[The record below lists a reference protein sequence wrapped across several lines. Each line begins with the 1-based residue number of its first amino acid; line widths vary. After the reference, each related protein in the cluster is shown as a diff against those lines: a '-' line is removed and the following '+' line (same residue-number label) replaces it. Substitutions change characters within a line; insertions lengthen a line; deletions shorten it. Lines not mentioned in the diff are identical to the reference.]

1 MTSLLFDSSCSQLF
15 LLFLY
20 DCNSF
25 WFKIGLNNCLN
36 PSSVTKLFRDYIVQ
50 AKFTEL
56 DVVSR
61 SFGIAF
67 TVIHR
72 GFYIIGMV
80 MDYMDWT
87 FFASCHLLC
96 GKKTL
101 FRKLIINLSAE
112 FLYTGASKLFCQC
125 QVSFL
130 VCLMPTIQIL
140 NNAFPFLQ
148 DCLFIDGR

>member
-1 MTSLLFDSSCSQLF
+1 MMVNTLQQTLTALFIRLQQFLVQNWFKQLF
-15 LLFLY
+15 Q
-20 DCNSF
+20 
-25 WFKIGLNNCLN
+25 
-36 PSSVTKLFRDYIVQ
+36 SSVTRLFRDYIVQ

-56 DVVSR
+56 EVVSR

-67 TVIHR
+67 TVKHR
-72 GFYIIGMV
+72 GLYIIGMV
-80 MDYMDWT
+80 MGYMDWT

-96 GKKTL
+96 GRKTL
-101 FRKLIINLSAE
+101 FRKLIINLSAA

-130 VCLMPTIQIL
+130 VRLMPTMQVL

-148 DCLFIDGR
+148 DCLFIYRR